1 MKYRLLIEQN
11 TGGTMRIDYGNQAAA
26 YEETRAVEP
35 LVYSTLCS
43 LLSPEKSDTVL
54 DFGCGTGNY
63 LKKLILDFEIKAYG
77 IEPSSA
83 MRKIATEKLGETSI
97 LRGDHLSIPFPELY
111 FNKIYC
117 TDVIHHVR
125 QLDAF
130 FLNLIWVAKT
140 GARLCICTESPPQ
153 LAEKYWIK
161 YFPDAL
167 AVDLERF
174 HSVNSIILAGE
185 NSGWTYS
192 KSVLTEEEQIA
203 PISSSFLK
211 RVEKKTLSVFHLIA
225 DESFKL
231 GLARMKADY
240 HAGTP
245 ILQHEGYT
253 FVLFEK
259 RK

>member
-1 MKYRLLIEQN
+1 MK
-11 TGGTMRIDYGNQAAA
+11 IDYESQAAA
-26 YEETRAVEP
+26 YEETRSVEP

-43 LLSPEKSDTVL
+43 LLCPEKNDAVL

-63 LKKLILDFEIKAYG
+63 LKKLVLDFDIKAYG

-83 MRKIATEKLGETSI
+83 MREIAAEKLGAIYI
-97 LRGDHLSIPFPELY
+97 LDGNHLKIPFRELY

-117 TDVIHHVR
+117 TDVIHHIR
-125 QLDAF
+125 QLDTF
-130 FLNLIWVAKT
+130 FSNLMRVAKN
-140 GARLCICTESPPQ
+140 GAKLCICTESPPQ
-153 LAEKYWIK
+153 LAEKFWIR

-167 AVDLERF
+167 TADLERF
-174 HSVNSIILAGE
+174 HSVSNIVLAGE
-185 NSGWTYS
+185 KAGWTYS
-192 KSVLTEEEQIA
+192 KSVLTEENKIA
-203 PISSSFLK
+203 PISLSFLK

-225 DESFKL
+225 DGSFEL

-240 HAGTP
+240 YAGTP
-245 ILQHEGYT
+245 IPQHEGYT